1 MDYQNNARQHC
12 CRKTDKTNNDIS
24 THEVQVEETRIKT
37 SLTPNSLK
45 CIFISTD
52 FQLSLPRLRVI
63 FLISDSSD
71 YEKSYQFY

>member
-45 CIFISTD
+45 WK
-52 FQLSLPRLRVI
+52 QQNVKL
-63 FLISDSSD
+63 
-71 YEKSYQFY
+71 KKK